1 MVSKLPQPLSVLV
14 TGGLGFLGAR
24 LVRELLLLRAPD
36 GNGHLVRLV
45 RAMDLDVHC
54 ARKALSDLN
63 EDEWCR
69 VDLCQGDVRDPTS
82 VHEAC
87 RGMDA
92 VIHCAALIDVWGQES
107 DEKIYSVN
115 VEGTRLLLKYSILEG
130 ARVFVFTS
138 SVEVTGPNSRGDP
151 IYDGDEETQYEP
163 DLKFPYSRS
172 KAEAEK
178 LVLAANGCPLSPRPG
193 FQQHELTALVLR
205 PMYIYGEDSRFLLYH
220 MKKAV
225 ANKNVIIRSSLP
237 TAIVNPIY
245 VGNAAYAHALVTVR
259 ALQAG
264 QRAPAEVGG
273 KFYYVSDDTP
283 PSSYTDINYLLLASL
298 GFGVASHLPL
308 PYALLYLYAAWL
320 ELCALLLRP
329 FFRYVPPLNRQLLV
343 MLNTHFT
350 FRYKRVQDAFGYKPR
365 FSWEESRTRTTA
377 WLDKQLMSM

>member
-1 MVSKLPQPLSVLV
+1 CMFSELLQPLSVLV

-24 LVRELLLLRAPD
+24 IVRELLLLRPSD
-36 GNGHLVRLV
+36 GKGHVVRLV
-45 RAMDLDVHC
+45 R
-54 ARKALSDLN
+54 
-63 EDEWCR
+63 WCR
-69 VDLCQGDVRDPTS
+69 VDLCQGDVRDPAS
-82 VHEAC
+82 VHDAC

-107 DEKIYSVN
+107 DEKIYSIN
-115 VEGTRLLLKYSILEG
+115 VEGSILNLSKAVG

-151 IYDGDEETQYEP
+151 IYDGDEETQYDP

-193 FQQHELTALVLR
+193 FRQHELAALVLR

-225 ANKNVIIRSSLP
+225 ANKNMIIRSSLP
-237 TAIVNPIY
+237 SANVNPIY
-245 VGNAAYAHALVTVR
+245 VGNAAYAHTLVTVR
-259 ALQAG
+259 TLQAG
-264 QRAPAEVGG
+264 QRAPAELGG
-273 KFYYVSDDTP
+273 RFYYVSDDTP
-283 PSSYTDINYLLLASL
+283 PSSYTDINYLLLAPL
-298 GFGVASHLPL
+298 GFGVTSHLPL
-308 PYALLYLYAAWL
+308 PYWLLYLYAAWL
-320 ELCALLLRP
+320 ELCALVLRP

-350 FRYKRVQDAFGYKPR
+350 FRYKRVHEAFGYKPR
-365 FSWEESRTRTTA
+365 FSWEEARARTTA
-377 WLDKQLMSM
+377 WLDKQLMSR